1 MSDVKLEKLFQ
12 RRLVMDI
19 HTLKKLCKGRSR
31 RSLFRDMAFLGYI
44 SSYSHAGKFYTLR
57 TIPNFDQYG
66 LWHYDEVSFSKYGTL
81 KSTIRVIV
89 SESSEGFTHKELKK
103 LLRIRVQNTLN
114 DLLKKNAITRE
125 PVKNLYLYLCHD
137 RKIASIQI
145 AQRRKQLEETR
156 RISTLDPSTTI
167 EVLLELLSS
176 EDWQPKTISDRL
188 KVRDVMVS
196 AIQVKE
202 IFFRYNIKK
211 KTST

>member
-19 HTLKKLCKGRSR
+19 HTLQKLCKGRSR

-57 TIPNFDQYG
+57 TIPDFDQYG

-125 PVKNLYLYLCHD
+125 PVENLYLYLCHD

-156 RISTLDPSTTI
+156 KF
-167 EVLLELLSS
+167 LLLIPARPLRCYLSCFP
-176 EDWQPKTISDRL
+176 QKTGNL
-188 KVRDVMVS
+188 KQSLIV
-196 AIQVKE
+196 
-202 IFFRYNIKK
+202 
-211 KTST
+211 